1 MTSFIALLLM
11 MVIYGNVG
19 QDQEYVYMYNTDDSH
34 STEKF
39 HCVYHGSDNIPF
51 CRRSPDIHS
60 ITPEFQEKKCHN
72 GGQLWNFSA
81 LVAAGIEPYDVVK
94 WASSIEKAD
103 DYAAYYYYY
112 NQSIKEFTTD
122 SFLCDCSITEAV
134 FGKFCD
140 YRLLYGAHS
149 IQETLDDQFSYKKD
163 YWPFQQL
170 NGRILCYTTLK
181 CDSGALCLEWRD
193 ICNGHQNCMD
203 GWDEINCDILEFYE
217 CDENEYRCSNG
228 LCIPD
233 VYFLDGKIDTKT

>member
-1 MTSFIALLLM
+1 
-11 MVIYGNVG
+11 
-19 QDQEYVYMYNTDDSH
+19 
-34 STEKF
+34 
-39 HCVYHGSDNIPF
+39 
-51 CRRSPDIHS
+51 
-60 ITPEFQEKKCHN
+60 
-72 GGQLWNFSA
+72 LWNFSA

-122 SFLCDCSITEAV
+122 SFLCDCSTTKSV
-134 FGKFCD
+134 FGK
-140 YRLLYGAHS
+140 
-149 IQETLDDQFSYKKD
+149 
-163 YWPFQQL
+163 L